1 MCQEYQPYLALKDVS
16 CFRAN
21 GYAVV
26 LFYYN
31 HGLNFVSLCLGYGN
45 HDEFCDYGLTE
56 VLYEEAPPQGPTP
69 YPLHVLF

>member
-1 MCQEYQPYLALKDVS
+1 MKIVLFEKIRWIRLFNTCINKRQRFKHIRAMCQEQPYLALKDVS

-31 HGLNFVSLCLGYGN
+31 HGLNFASLCLGI
-45 HDEFCDYGLTE
+45 
-56 VLYEEAPPQGPTP
+56 Q
-69 YPLHVLF
+69 